1 MTVAGEM
8 LESYPAD
15 LGGIDREKLRAC
27 IEACVACAQ
36 ACTACADAC
45 LAEEMVTDL
54 RRCIR
59 STLDCADVCSA
70 TGRVLSR
77 HTGYDANLTRTV
89 LEARAPAC
97 RTWGGECDRH
107 AGMHEHCGVCAGACP
122 RCEGACR
129 ALLAALGCPG
139 NPRHSEVL

>member
-45 LAEEMVTDL
+45 LAEEIVTDL
-54 RRCIR
+54 RRCMR
-59 STLDCADVCSA
+59 STLACRDVCSA

-77 HTGYDANLTRTV
+77 HTGYDASLSCTV
-89 LEARAPAC
+89 AEACGCWC
-97 RTWGGECDRH
+97 RTCCEECDRH
-107 AGMHEHCGVCAGACP
+107 A
-122 RCEGACR
+122 
-129 ALLAALGCPG
+129 
-139 NPRHSEVL
+139 